1 MKMNCDLLNMQLQT
15 IFKR

>member
-1 MKMNCDLLNMQLQT
+1 MNCDLLNMQLQT